1 MKRWSVFGALVLVAL
16 FTKGQRTHVG
26 ASVLSTGRWIKLS
39 TIEPGIYRVNG
50 EQLKAAGFTAGI
62 SSDQLRLFGNAGG
75 ELAEDNGAPAADDL
89 QEVSIELFDGGDG
102 RFDANDYFL
111 FYAGGPHQWVY
122 DEAIRRYRFRK
133 NHYSNKN
140 YFFLQLSAEKGKRI
154 PAAPLGR

>member
-16 FTKGQRTHVG
+16 FTKGQRTYVG

-39 TIEPGIYRVNG
+39 TIESGIYRVNG

-75 ELAEDNGAPAADDL
+75 ELPEDNGASVVDDL

-111 FYAGGPHQWVY
+111 FYAGG
-122 DEAIRRYRFRK
+122 
-133 NHYSNKN
+133 
-140 YFFLQLSAEKGKRI
+140 L
-154 PAAPLGR
+154 